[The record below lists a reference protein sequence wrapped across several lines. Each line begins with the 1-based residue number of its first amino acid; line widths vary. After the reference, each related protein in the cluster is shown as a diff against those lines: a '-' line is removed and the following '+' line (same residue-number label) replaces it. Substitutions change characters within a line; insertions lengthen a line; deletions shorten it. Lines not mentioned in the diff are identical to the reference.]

1 MRHLDAGG
9 ELMLTERA
17 ESGRQLESKDQD
29 AMKLE
34 DINLLDR
41 DAFLN
46 GVPHHWFK
54 FLRANAPVW
63 LHPESEAGGG
73 PGFWVISKHADL
85 VKVSRDTATYSSS
98 DRLYG
103 GVVALEDHEAEGR
116 SNETMREAAG
126 GDVTN
131 IIGTDPP
138 EHTRL
143 RKLVLPAFTPKVVN
157 ALEPFV
163 RKLCGRVLDD
173 AIAKG
178 SCDFVA
184 DISAELPVTLICE
197 LLGVPNEDRHKVL
210 NWSNCIAGHDDEE
223 LAVMSST
230 QAMTELFA
238 YAAKLAEER
247 IDQPRN
253 DIMSMLINSTI
264 DGERMSLT
272 EFNGFMVTLFV
283 AGHETT
289 RASSSAGMAALL
301 QSPEQY
307 ADLVADPSLV
317 KGAVEEAI
325 RVASAVTYFRR
336 TVTQD
341 TVLNG
346 VELKK
351 GAKVAMYFAS
361 ANFDEEVF
369 EDPYRFDIR
378 RDPNPHVSF
387 GGGGPHYCLGAGL
400 SRLVMRILFEEL
412 VQRVPVVKPLGE
424 PEYIRSIFLSGI
436 KHLPMDVS
444 AGQKTLAPAG

>member
-1 MRHLDAGG
+1 
-9 ELMLTERA
+9 
-17 ESGRQLESKDQD
+17 
-29 AMKLE
+29 MKLE

-63 LHPESEAGGG
+63 LHPESESGGG
-73 PGFWVISKHADL
+73 PGFWVVSKHADL
-85 VKVSRDTATYSSS
+85 VKVSRDTATYSS
-98 DRLYG
+98 DGKYG
-103 GVVALEDHEAEGR
+103 GVVALEDHEPEGR
-116 SNETMREAAG
+116 NTDGLVEASG
-126 GDVTN
+126 GERGHL
-131 IIGTDPP
+131 IIQTDPP
-138 EHTRL
+138 VHTRY

-178 SCDFVA
+178 TCDFVA
-184 DISAELPVTLICE
+184 DISSELPVSLICE
-197 LLGVPNEDRHKVL
+197 LLGVPTEDRHRVL

-230 QAMTELFA
+230 QAMTELFE
-238 YAAKLAEER
+238 YSDVIAKER
-247 IDQPRN
+247 IAQPTS
-253 DIMSMLINSTI
+253 DIMSMLVNSTI
-264 DGERMSLT
+264 DGERLSVP
-272 EFNGFMVTLFV
+272 EFNGFMVTLAT

-289 RASSSAGMAALL
+289 RASASAGMAALL

-341 TVLNG
+341 TELRG
-346 VELKK
+346 IPLKK
-351 GAKVAMYFAS
+351 GAKVATYFCS

-400 SRLVMRILFEEL
+400 SRLVMRILFEEM
-412 VQRVPVVKPLGE
+412 VQRIPTVKPLGQ

-444 AGQKTLAPAG
+444 AGQKTLVSAG